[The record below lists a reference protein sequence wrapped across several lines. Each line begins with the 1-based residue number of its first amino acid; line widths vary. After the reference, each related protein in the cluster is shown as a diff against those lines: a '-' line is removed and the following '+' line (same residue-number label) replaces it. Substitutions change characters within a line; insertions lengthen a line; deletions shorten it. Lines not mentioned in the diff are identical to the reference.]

1 MKNIVLRK
9 TIVCGILLLMIGV
22 GASSVIAITHEDQES
37 TGQEAIIYQFHGFR
51 YTKTTLNIPASTVG
65 ALQEEYHRIKDK
77 QLHTYTE
84 IMQKQEVLR
93 KYGLLTAPDS
103 LNTHYP
109 ESSVALRIRQ
119 ILQAPADQ
127 GNQGRFLL
135 LGLLGSINGEF
146 YGNTINFLN
155 LRFLGLPL
163 IIVGAGGCELRLVD
177 LLYLGQPQ
185 YLSTDAGYLY
195 CSLFFVGQ
203 ITITPFLDPDG
214 GQITGFTVGTL
225 ALGGQ

>member
-1 MKNIVLRK
+1 MKKIVLKK
-9 TIVCGILLLMIGV
+9 TIVCGIIILMIGV
-22 GASSVIAITHEDQES
+22 GASSVIGITHEKQES
-37 TGQEAIIYQFHGFR
+37 TGQEAIIYHFHGLR

-65 ALQEEYHRIKDK
+65 ALQEEYHKIKDK
-77 QLHTYTE
+77 QLNTYAE
-84 IMQKQEVLR
+84 IMQKQDVLR
-93 KYGLLTAPDS
+93 KYGLLTAPQN
-103 LNTHYP
+103 LKTYYP
-109 ESSVALRIRQ
+109 ESSVVSR
-119 ILQAPADQ
+119 ILQLLQTPADQ

-135 LGLLGSINGEF
+135 LGILGSINGEF
-146 YGNTINFLN
+146 YGRTIDFLN

-163 IIVGAGGCELRLVD
+163 IIFGAGGCELRLVD
-177 LLYLGQPQ
+177 LFYLGQPQ